1 MLYRHLNALQENNN
15 DINKNNIFSDINFI
29 QRD

>member
-1 MLYRHLNALQENNN
+1 MLYRYLNALQENNN